1 MANVE
6 YLTESQAA
14 RMLGLAPGK
23 GNAWRHL
30 RDHAPRVPLVTLFGL
45 TAVKKSDIQAYLDER
60 RGLDIKRRKLAIIR
74 RAHRQVTLRNG
85 RSIPVVLSRRRCPVC
100 GQFITKRGMG
110 WQWHMD
116 SHRLGDKLNVGR
128 EIVESLAEELT
139 R

>member
-1 MANVE
+1 MPNIE

-14 RMLGLAPGK
+14 KLLSLAPGK

-30 RDHAPRVPLVTLFGL
+30 RDQAPHVPLVTLFGL

-85 RSIPVVLSRRRCPVC
+85 RSVPVVLSRRRCPVC
-100 GQFITKRGMG
+100 GQFITRRGMG
-110 WQWHMD
+110 WQWHMA

-128 EIVESLAEELT
+128 EIVEELT